1 MIAAILTVTPK
12 ARLSELVL
20 AKAILEFYDAQ
31 KLAPAGISQQ
41 ALAKWASRMAYG
53 ARKICQKFKRL
64 VYESPGASK
73 TGALQSLKERLQDLC
88 LGSPSTC
95 CPSSSSTPP
104 PAQVTSPAAVPGC
117 LEVFDPWAVLKQ
129 KIQALKA
136 QPAQP
141 HVHEQPRQQ
150 ALEPEKGP
158 RTGSP
163 GRHSVPEHVLSA
175 LSKLSCSLP
184 PAEPV
189 STAPEGKRK
198 AKSPAKPAVPKA
210 ATKPPAKKAAQKQKK
225 SAAAKLKADE
235 DLEKQLG
242 LAAVGE
248 AVYKPKEF
256 QQLKSAFVSR
266 RRSAGNTFAEA
277 TKAWMLSSER
287 ALFLTTL
294 SEKELKRR
302 RFA

>member
-1 MIAAILTVTPK
+1 VIAAILTVTPK

-31 KLAPAGISQQ
+31 KLAPSGISQQ

-53 ARKICQKFKRL
+53 ARKVCQKFKRL
-64 VYESPGASK
+64 VY
-73 TGALQSLKERLQDLC
+73 
-88 LGSPSTC
+88 
-95 CPSSSSTPP
+95 
-104 PAQVTSPAAVPGC
+104 VTSPAAVPGC

-129 KIQALKA
+129 KIEALKT

-141 HVHEQPRQQ
+141 VHAQPRQQ
-150 ALEPEKGP
+150 ALKPEKGP

-242 LAAVGE
+242 LAAAGE